1 MKKRRPMRMNHPC
14 RMLFGFAET
23 AAWREPGQIVT
34 IGTKA
39 RSGKAD
45 NRNTP
50 SAQIRRKTLI
60 RKLALSLCLLAPVSA
75 GAQDLS
81 PSAQLLV
88 AARQDDLAAVKRL
101 LDGGAAVNAR
111 NPLGDTPLLIAL
123 KNRDKDAARLALER
137 GANGNPANPSN

>member
-1 MKKRRPMRMNHPC
+1 MKKRRPMRMNPPCDC

-39 RSGKAD
+39 RSGKGD
-45 NRNTP
+45 NRHTP

-101 LDGGAAVNAR
+101 LDGGAAG
-111 NPLGDTPLLIAL
+111 NPRTRPGDKPPLIAL
-123 KNRDKDAARLALER
+123 KNRDQDNAPLPPLKGPNREV
-137 GANGNPANPSN
+137 